1 MKKHP
6 LEGFNP
12 LENFTPEKY
21 QEYLRRLYA
30 VREFIDTEYEGL
42 TWICNNTRLPQVYE
56 YFEKYVTDLKLFD
69 CPDHIKICQTNGSN
83 TLFLD
88 KWKTVPIS
96 ELFIIDTQTK
106 EIILYCICRYTEKGI
121 NPLISRNDGCVVERT
136 YMEHS
141 AVDVLEYILK
151 ESSIVI
157 NSFNEIDGGGLDG
170 YWFGRL
176 NRLVKRG
183 YTPSIPMK
191 EVEEW
196 PYGYSEEITVS

>member
-42 TWICNNTRLPQVYE
+42 TWIRDNHTLKPIYQHI
-56 YFEKYVTDLKLFD
+56 EKYITDLRIFD
-69 CPDHIKICQTNGSN
+69 CPEHIKICQTDGSN
-83 TLFLD
+83 TFVPE

-96 ELFIIDTQTK
+96 ELVIIDTQT
-106 EIILYCICRYTEKGI
+106 EDIILYCICRHLEKGI
-121 NPLISRNDGCVVERT
+121 NPLIFRWDRGLKRP

-151 ESSIVI
+151 ESSIII

-191 EVEEW
+191 EVAEW